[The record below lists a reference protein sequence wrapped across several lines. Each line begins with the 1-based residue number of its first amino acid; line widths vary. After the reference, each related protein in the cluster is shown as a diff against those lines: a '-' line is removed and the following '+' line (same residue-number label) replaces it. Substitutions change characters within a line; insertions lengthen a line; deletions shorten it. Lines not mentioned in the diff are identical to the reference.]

1 VFSRI
6 IIFFLPSRNQT
17 YDFHFFVASHVCI
30 MDAPTKTSSSRI
42 ACEQC
47 SKAKTGC
54 DKKEPS
60 CSRCYEKNLDCK
72 FRYARRPPRANLHM
86 RRQMASSRRLSHPPY
101 ALPGQP
107 GASSDPGPSAS
118 SMYPS
123 DGHFC
128 LPPTGARQLGYQ
140 PLNHASY
147 CPPAD
152 GLSHQIIE
160 CHNVDI
166 SAINPH
172 TSFSSYPPMSYESL
186 LAGRFEGS
194 PPANGL
200 LDPATA
206 FNGLGMDQYWSGD
219 GTNTECTDD
228 AGAAQNAHFPDN
240 GLFQDLS
247 LEVQHS

>member
-1 VFSRI
+1 
-6 IIFFLPSRNQT
+6 
-17 YDFHFFVASHVCI
+17 
-30 MDAPTKTSSSRI
+30 MDASTKTSSSRI

-54 DKKEPS
+54 DKKEPA

-72 FRYARRPPRANLHM
+72 FRYARRPPRPNLHI
-86 RRQMASSRRLSHPPY
+86 RRQMASSRRPSHPPY
-101 ALPGQP
+101 ALSGQP
-107 GASSDPGPSAS
+107 GASSSDPGLSATT
-118 SMYPS
+118 MYPS
-123 DGHFC
+123 GGPFC
-128 LPPTGARQLGYQ
+128 LPPTSGSRQLSYQ
-140 PLNHASY
+140 PLDYASY
-147 CPPAD
+147 CPPPD
-152 GLSHQIIE
+152 GLSHQQIIE
-160 CHNVDI
+160 CRNVDI

-172 TSFSSYPPMSYESL
+172 TSFASYAPISYESL

-194 PPANGL
+194 TTANGL

-228 AGAAQNAHFPDN
+228 TGATQNAHFPDN